1 MTPSNRNRRWY
12 LAAFILGTFW
22 VSIGCTPATLSMFFL
37 PFVDDKIPPRCK
49 LAKKQEVTVCIVT
62 NFASLETR
70 SDVIPA
76 ESELAHLVAAQLR
89 KRTQENREKVKVL
102 PPSRTFSLNQA
113 GDGPSLYEIGKRA
126 KADYVVALEIQNL
139 SLYEKNSNNMLY
151 RGNLDMIIRVVDVTQ
166 AEGEG
171 TILNEP
177 YRGEYPGALGPV
189 DAAEMNVQQFR
200 ARFLNKVAGDV
211 ARMFT
216 AYPPEQRLDMD

>member
-1 MTPSNRNRRWY
+1 MTANHKCPWHW
-12 LAAFILGTFW
+12 AAFILGTLW

-70 SDVIPA
+70 PDVIPA
-76 ESELAHLVAAQLR
+76 ESELAQLVADQLR

-102 PPSRTFSLNQA
+102 PPSRTQSLNHA
-113 GDGPSLYEIGKRA
+113 GDGPSLHQIGKRA
-126 KADYVVALEIQNL
+126 KADYVIALEIQSL
-139 SLYEKNSNNMLY
+139 SLYEKNSSNMLY
-151 RGNLDMIIRVVDVTQ
+151 RGNLDMLVRVVDVNQ
-166 AEGEG
+166 PDGEG
-171 TILNEP
+171 TIFNEP
-177 YRGEYPGALGPV
+177 YRGEYPGAIGPV
-189 DAAEMNVQQFR
+189 DVAEMNVRHFR

-216 AYPPEQRLDMD
+216 AYPREQRLDMD